1 MLEDK
6 SAKVAET
13 ETVENFNQDLELCLN
28 TICSEEILKTL
39 EDKSAKVA
47 ETETVE
53 NFKTHNIAFLTFCSP
68 VEKFVEKCITSSS

>member
-1 MLEDK
+1 M
-6 SAKVAET
+6 
-13 ETVENFNQDLELCLN
+13 
-28 TICSEEILKTL
+28 L